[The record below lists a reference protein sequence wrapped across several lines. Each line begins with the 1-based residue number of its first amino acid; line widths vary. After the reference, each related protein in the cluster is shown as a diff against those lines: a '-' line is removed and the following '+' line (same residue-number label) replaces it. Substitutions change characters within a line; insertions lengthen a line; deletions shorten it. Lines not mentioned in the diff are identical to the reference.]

1 MWVIGGASPTKNKS
15 LSATEKGKTKSAQ
28 QKQKAG
34 SEALL
39 PVANAVIR
47 IP

>member
-15 LSATEKGKTKSAQ
+15 LSATEKGKNKSAQ